1 MQACILFL
9 YLLLLLSS
17 TNISLLIFITKHFI
31 EKMIDFFERLDVYMK
46 YKGLNDNKLT
56 IETGIPNGLIGKAR
70 KRGSFS
76 GKNISKLITTYKD
89 LSADW
94 LFRGEGDMLRTENAI
109 DQAQADDKDYIIEL
123 QKKRIEALEEKVGE
137 LEKK

>member
-1 MQACILFL
+1 
-9 YLLLLLSS
+9 
-17 TNISLLIFITKHFI
+17 
-31 EKMIDFFERLDVYMK
+31 MIDFFERLDVYMK